1 MPRRVTTDW
10 DSYAH
15 FDPSNPL
22 VRKLFLDSMFKA
34 YRGLLRHV
42 SFDGPV
48 SILELGSGTGYITQ
62 RITRL
67 MPTRRI
73 TLVDS
78 NRKMLEIARQTLA
91 AVECEKQFIHSDF
104 FELDLDEGYD
114 LVHSAGVV
122 EHFEDS
128 RRAELL
134 RLHASSLLDG
144 GYCIV
149 YAPTPTPAYRF
160 WRDVAEALDIWPY
173 HDEVPLTRERLV
185 REAGAAGLRVLS
197 VNTFWDY
204 FLTEVGFIA
213 SR

>member
-1 MPRRVTTDW
+1 MPRRITTDW

-15 FDPSNPL
+15 FEPTNPL
-22 VRKLFLDSMFKA
+22 VRKLFLDPMFRA
-34 YRGLLRHV
+34 YRGLLKHA

-48 SILELGSGTGYITQ
+48 SILELGSGTGYITR
-62 RITRL
+62 RICRVL
-67 MPTRRI
+67 PTRKV

-78 NRKMLEIARQTLA
+78 NQRMLEISRQTFS
-91 AVECEKQFIHSDF
+91 AVECEKQFIHSDV
-104 FELDLDEGYD
+104 FEMDLDERFD

-122 EHFEDS
+122 EHFEDA

-134 RLHASSLLDG
+134 RLHASFLLDG

-149 YAPTPTPAYRF
+149 YAPTPTPAYLF
-160 WRDVAEALDIWPY
+160 WRTVVEALDLWPY
-173 HDEVPLTRERLV
+173 HDEVPLTRNQLV
-185 REAGAAGLRVLS
+185 REGEQAGLRILS

-213 SR
+213 RK